1 MTLFETIG
9 KQNTAAVAAIAVAKA
24 KELNCP
30 IVLSSNTGFS
40 AEAVLSAA
48 AETGY
53 AGKIV
58 VVRNATSVTRNNG
71 INMMTPEVKQSLLAR
86 GCAVVGAANALSA
99 GERGFSTKLHGVY
112 PLEIMAYTLRM
123 FGQGTKVCVECAV
136 MAMDADEL
144 PFASPVVSLG
154 GTGGGLDTAI
164 VMTPSFSSSILDTK
178 IHEILCKPAL
188 NS

>member
-1 MTLFETIG
+1 MTLFEIVGKGNTI
-9 KQNTAAVAAIAVAKA
+9 AAAAIAVAKA

-30 IVLSSNTGFS
+30 IVLSSSTGSS
-40 AEAVLSAA
+40 AKVVLEQAKKLDY
-48 AETGY
+48 T
-53 AGKIV
+53 GKIV
-58 VVRNATSVTRNNG
+58 VVRNATSVARNNG
-71 INMMTPEVKQSLLAR
+71 VNMMTPEVKQSLLNQ

-164 VMTPSFSSSILDTK
+164 VLTPSYSSSILDTK
-178 IHEILCKPAL
+178 IHEILCKPSL
-188 NS
+188 K